1 MIVFPVARELWTAS
15 SRRIVVARPATDGRF
30 VFRDLPAGEYA
41 LAALTDVPAN
51 DAETIALLE
60 RTLAGSVKV
69 SLQTGEQKTQN
80 LRVVR

>member
-1 MIVFPVARELWTAS
+1 
-15 SRRIVVARPATDGRF
+15 
-30 VFRDLPAGEYA
+30 
-41 LAALTDVPAN
+41 VPAN